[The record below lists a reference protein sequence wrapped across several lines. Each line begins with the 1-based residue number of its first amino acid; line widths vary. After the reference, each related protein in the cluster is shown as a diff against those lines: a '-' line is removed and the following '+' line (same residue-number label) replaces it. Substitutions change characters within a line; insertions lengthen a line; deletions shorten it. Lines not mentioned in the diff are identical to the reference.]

1 MLKWYLEHELVVTQI
16 YQVIEFQR
24 DLCFKSFGDEV
35 TKTRR
40 EGDSNSDLDVI
51 AMKLIGNSGYGSL
64 IMDVEKHQT
73 EIC

>member
-1 MLKWYLEHELVVTQI
+1 M
-16 YQVIEFQR
+16 IEFQR

-73 EIC
+73 VKYVKSSVVCRLDTLEMVV